1 MGALMIIEFQN
12 VTYQI
17 PSGEMIYQNLDL
29 KVSEH
34 KYYGILGQNGA
45 GKSTLIEM
53 IMGTRKLSSGKIKVF
68 GEDASC
74 SQRKLKSKVF
84 VVSHDL
90 SIPGH
95 ITTSDLWSFYK
106 FFYPKY
112 SVKLEKRLA
121 KLFEIDSHKKF
132 GSLSTGQKVK
142 ALLIPA
148 FAARA
153 ELYLF
158 DEVTAVLDP
167 KSRRRFFNFLL
178 EYKSINN
185 CTVFMATNI
194 SEDIES
200 CMDKVL
206 FIDEQRNLLIKD
218 VENIN
223 SLFDEEKAS

>member
-1 MGALMIIEFQN
+1 
-12 VTYQI
+12 
-17 PSGEMIYQNLDL
+17 MIYQNLDL

-68 GEDASC
+68 GEDAARSDR
-74 SQRKLKSKVF
+74 SLKNKIF

-95 ITTSDLWSFYK
+95 ITTRDLWAYYQ

-112 SVKLEKRLA
+112 SVKLQKRLE
-121 KLFEIDSHKKF
+121 KLFEIDGKKKF

-167 KSRRRFFNFLL
+167 RSRRRFFNFLL

-206 FIDEQRNLLIKD
+206 FIDDDRNLLVKD
-218 VENIN
+218 VQSIN
-223 SLFDEEKAS
+223 SLFDEEREAA